1 MSRLDLLRFVFY
13 SARGDRT
20 SVPGMKPKNEGK
32 LLWQPTTSWKERTNV
47 AKYMSELEGEG
58 LRFED
63 YAELWSWSTANLG
76 RFWESIWRF
85 NRVIASGDYIRPL
98 STMEMPGAKWF
109 EGTRLNYAEHVFRNY
124 TTERPAVV
132 AKREAGGVVQ
142 VSWRELRE
150 KTGALARSLAKAG
163 IGRGDRVAAYLSN
176 VPEAVI
182 GLLACA
188 SLGAVWSSCSPDFGA
203 PSVIGRFKQIRPA
216 VLLANDGYD
225 YGGRYYD
232 RLGSVANIQSALPS
246 LKKTVI
252 VPGRRSNQK
261 RVGNAVVWDE
271 FLETDSELSFEK
283 VPFDHPLWV
292 VYSSGTTG
300 LPKAI
305 VHGHGGILL
314 EHLKILSLHNDIRS
328 GDRFFWFTTTG
339 WMMWNYLVSGLLL
352 GSTIVLYDGS
362 PGHPDMYALW
372 ELAEETRM
380 TYLGASAAYVNS
392 CMKAEIRPGDTFN
405 LRALKGFGSTGS
417 PLTEDGFRW
426 VYRFAKE
433 DIWLASISG
442 GTDVATAFV
451 GGCPI
456 LPVHAGEIQCRCLGA
471 KVESLDENGRPRLNN
486 VGELVITAPMPSM
499 PLYFW
504 GDEDGRRYR
513 ESYFETF
520 PGVWRHGDWIEIT
533 DRGSCIIFGRSDAT
547 LKRMGVRIGTSE
559 IYRIVESIPE
569 VVDSLVIDLEGLGGR
584 SYMPLFVVTKHG
596 VQLDKGLKEK
606 IRLRI
611 RNDLS
616 PRYAPDEIF
625 QVPALPRTLNGKKL
639 EVPIR
644 KIFLGMDPAMALSR
658 DSVSNVDALEN
669 LILLAKHMREG
680 GKG

>member
-1 MSRLDLLRFVFY
+1 
-13 SARGDRT
+13 
-20 SVPGMKPKNEGK
+20 MKPKSERK
-32 LLWQPTTSWKERTNV
+32 LLWRPTTSWKEKTNMT
-47 AKYMSELEGEG
+47 KYMSELEGDG
-58 LRFED
+58 LQFSD
-63 YAELWSWSTANLG
+63 YGELWSWSTADLE
-76 RFWESIWRF
+76 RFWQSIWRT
-85 NRVIASGDYIRPL
+85 NGVIASDDYVRVL

-109 EGTRLNYAEHVFRNY
+109 EGARLNYAEHVFRNY
-124 TTERPAVV
+124 TTERPAII
-132 AKREAGGVVQ
+132 AKREDGEVVQ
-142 VSWRELRE
+142 MSWSKLRE

-188 SLGAVWSSCSPDFGA
+188 SIGAVWSSCSPDFGA
-203 PSVIGRFKQIRPA
+203 PSVIERFKQIRPA

-225 YGGRYYD
+225 YGGKYYD
-232 RLGSVANIQSALPS
+232 RLATVGDIQSGLPS

-252 VPGRRSNQK
+252 VPAGASNQ
-261 RVGNAVVWDE
+261 RRLGNSVVWDE
-271 FLETDSELSFEK
+271 FLETGSDLSFER

-292 VYSSGTTG
+292 LYSSGTTG

-314 EHLKILSLHNDIRS
+314 EHMKILSLHNDIKPA
-328 GDRFFWFTTTG
+328 DRFFWFTTTG

-352 GSTIVLYDGS
+352 GATIVLYDGS
-362 PGHPDMYALW
+362 PGHPDMNALW
-372 ELAEETRM
+372 ELAEKTRM
-380 TYLGASAAYVNS
+380 TYLGASAAYVSS
-392 CMKAEIRPGDTFN
+392 CMKAEIRPADTFN

-417 PLTEDGFRW
+417 PLIEDGFRW
-426 VYRFAKE
+426 VYRYAKD

-456 LPVHAGEIQCRCLGA
+456 LPVYAGEIQCRCLGA
-471 KVESLDENGRPRLNN
+471 KVESFDEKRSPIKNN
-486 VGELVITAPMPSM
+486 VGELVVTAPMPSM

-533 DRGSCIIFGRSDAT
+533 DRGSCIIYGRSDAT
-547 LKRMGVRIGTSE
+547 LKRRGVRIGTSE

-584 SYMPLFVVTKHG
+584 SYMPLFVVTKNG
-596 VQLDKGLKEK
+596 VPLDMRLRQN

-616 PRYAPDEIF
+616 PRYVPDEIF

-639 EVPIR
+639 EVPVR
-644 KIFLGMDPAMALSR
+644 KIFLGQDPSTVLNK
-658 DSVSNVDALEN
+658 DSVSNLDALEN
-669 LILLAKHMREG
+669 LISLAKHVR
-680 GKG
+680 KDSKK

>member
-1 MSRLDLLRFVFY
+1 
-13 SARGDRT
+13 
-20 SVPGMKPKNEGK
+20 MKPKNDGK
-32 LLWQPTTSWKERTNV
+32 LLWQPPTNWKEKTNIT
-47 AKYMSELEGEG
+47 KYRSELEGEG
-58 LRFED
+58 LRFKD
-63 YAELWSWSTANLG
+63 YAELWNWSTGKLE

-85 NRVIASGDYIRPL
+85 NGVIASEDYSRPL
-98 STMEMPGAKWF
+98 SRMEMPGTKWF
-109 EGTRLNYAEHVFRNY
+109 EGTRLNYAEHVFRNF
-124 TTERPAVV
+124 TTERPAIV
-132 AKREAGGVVQ
+132 AKQEGGEVGQ
-142 VSWRELRE
+142 MSWSELRK
-150 KTGALARSLAKAG
+150 KTGALARSLSKAG

-176 VPEAVI
+176 VPEAVV

-203 PSVIGRFKQIRPA
+203 SSVIERFKQIRPA

-225 YGGRYYD
+225 YGGKYYD
-232 RLGSVANIQSALPS
+232 RLGPVADIQSALPS
-246 LKKTVI
+246 LKMTVI
-252 VPGRRSNQK
+252 VPAGGSKQK
-261 RVGNAVVWDE
+261 RVGNSVVWDE
-271 FLETDSELSFEK
+271 FLGTDSELSFEK

-300 LPKAI
+300 IPKAI

-314 EHLKILSLHNDIRS
+314 EHLKILSLHNDVKPV
-328 GDRFFWFTTTG
+328 DRFFWFTTTG

-352 GSTIVLYDGS
+352 GATIVLYEGS

-405 LRALKGFGSTGS
+405 LGALKGFGSTGS
-417 PLTEDGFRW
+417 PLTEGGFRW

-471 KVESLDENGRPRLNN
+471 KVESFDENGRPRLNN

-533 DRGSCIIFGRSDAT
+533 DRGSCIIYGRSDAT

-569 VVDSLVIDLEGLGGR
+569 VVDSLVIDLEGLGGK
-584 SYMPLFVVTKHG
+584 SYMPLFVVTKNG
-596 VQLDKGLKEK
+596 IPLDKGLKEG

-616 PRYAPDEIF
+616 PRYVPDEIF
-625 QVPALPRTLNGKKL
+625 QVLALPRTLNGKKL

-644 KIFLGMDPAMALSR
+644 KIFLGMDPSMALNK
-658 DSVSNVDALEN
+658 DSVSNLDALEN
-669 LILLAKHMREG
+669 LIHLARRIREG
-680 GKG
+680 GKK